1 MQLYDGTYSWN
12 EETCN
17 CDTNCDSK
25 TYYFKCV
32 ERLVGGMPPMS
43 SNRYENYDD
52 AYFACMSGTNTEA
65 VYYKYLTGGT
75 LPKDC
80 PSYKDDK
87 GRWVTC
93 DVEDA
98 YHIKYV
104 CSTEPPKG
112 CSGYGFCEQD
122 CLTYIAGH

>member
-1 MQLYDGTYSWN
+1 MTS
-12 EETCN
+12 
-17 CDTNCDSK
+17 DT
-25 TYYFKCV
+25 
-32 ERLVGGMPPMS
+32 
-43 SNRYENYDD
+43 YENYGD
-52 AYFACMSGTNTEA
+52 AYSACVSGKNTHA

-104 CSTEPPKG
+104 CSTEPAKP

-122 CLTYIAGH
+122 CLTYIPGH